1 MIVREQLNLG
11 FGIGEKDEK
20 IRIFSE
26 AKQRGKLKKKNTSAG
41 ARVGSENNTAV
52 VSDADDGGA
61 HGVRGI

>member
-1 MIVREQLNLG
+1 MKFSRKPNRERNQKN
-11 FGIGEKDEK
+11 
-20 IRIFSE
+20 
-26 AKQRGKLKKKNTSAG
+26 KNTSAG